1 MKTPKPERLPS
12 GNWRIRLQIEGKR
25 YSVTKPTKAECK
37 EEAKKLYAGFEI
49 EKKSPMTVG
58 GAIDRYISEKS
69 KVLSPYTV
77 KGYNTI
83 RRNYF
88 KSIMDMNLTD
98 LDQRDIQSAIMQE
111 QAAGRS
117 PKTIKNA
124 HGLLTATLQAY
135 RPKFH
140 TESKL
145 PKAVKTERDIFTED
159 EMAKVWQ
166 AAKGDKYELAILLAS
181 WFGLRMSEVRGL
193 KFSDIS
199 IREVHL
205 PTGRHIMHIQRA
217 RIRVK
222 GKDIDKTP
230 KTAAGD
236 RKIILPDVIFELI
249 ATESLRLKAPCTNDY
264 ICPYSISAINKGFIR
279 ICKKAGVKPCRF
291 HDLRHFAAS
300 VSLALGVPDK
310 YSMKR
315 MGHATENM
323 LKTTYQHT
331 LKSKEEEYADMVD
344 THMEALYNA
353 SGHENGHEAKKSE

>member
-1 MKTPKPERLPS
+1 MKTPKPQKLPS
-12 GNWRIRLQIEGKR
+12 GNWRIRLQIDGKR
-25 YSVTKPTKAECK
+25 YSITKPTKDEVK
-37 EEAKKLYAGFEI
+37 EEARKLYAGFEI
-49 EKKSPMTVG
+49 EKRSPMTVG
-58 GAIDRYISEKS
+58 QAIDRYISEKS
-69 KVLSPYTV
+69 KILSPYTI

-88 KSIMDMNLTD
+88 QSIMNLNLTD
-98 LDQRDIQSAIMQE
+98 LEQRDIQRAIMLDQV
-111 QAAGRS
+111 AGKS

-124 HGLLTATLQAY
+124 HGLLTATLSEY

-140 TESKL
+140 VESKL
-145 PKAVKTERDIFTED
+145 PKLVKTERDIFSEED
-159 EMAKVWQ
+159 MAKVWQ

-193 KFSDIS
+193 KFGDIS
-199 IREVHL
+199 INNPPHCN
-205 PTGRHIMHIQRA
+205 TMHIHRA

-222 GKDIDKTP
+222 GQDIDKTP
-230 KTAAGD
+230 KTAAGN
-236 RKIILPDVIFELI
+236 RRIILPDLVFTLI
-249 ATESLRLKAPCTNDY
+249 LKETQKHKAPCADDY

-279 ICKKAGVKPCRF
+279 ICKKAGVEPCRF

-331 LKSKEEEYADMVD
+331 MKSKEEEYADLVD
-344 THMEALYNA
+344 AHMETLYNG
-353 SGHENGHEAKKSE
+353 SGHENGHEEKKGT

>member
-1 MKTPKPERLPS
+1 
-12 GNWRIRLQIEGKR
+12 
-25 YSVTKPTKAECK
+25 
-37 EEAKKLYAGFEI
+37 
-49 EKKSPMTVG
+49 MTVG
-58 GAIDRYISEKS
+58 EAIDRYIYEKS
-69 KVLSPYTV
+69 KVLSPYTI

-83 RRNYF
+83 RRCYF
-88 KSIMDMNLTD
+88 PALMNINLTD
-98 LDQRDIQSAIMQE
+98 LEQRDIQQAIVRE
-111 QAAGRS
+111 QVLGKS

-145 PKAVKTERDIFTED
+145 PKSVKTERNIFSEED
-159 EMAKVWQ
+159 MQKVWQ

-193 KFSDIS
+193 KFGDIS
-199 IREVHL
+199 EYRDASDHHV
-205 PTGRHIMHIQRA
+205 MHVQRA

-222 GKDIDKTP
+222 GQDIDKAT

-236 RKIILPDVIFELI
+236 RYIKLPDTIFGLI
-249 ATESLRLKAPCTNDY
+249 VCEALRYKIPVNDKY
-264 ICPYSISAINKGFIR
+264 ICPYSISAINKNFIR

-344 THMEALYNA
+344 THMEALYNG
-353 SGHENGHEAKKSE
+353 SGHENGHDDKKSEA

>member
-37 EEAKKLYAGFEI
+37 EEVKKLYAGFEI

-58 GAIDRYISEKS
+58 EAIDRYISEKS
-69 KVLSPYTV
+69 KVLSPYTI

-83 RRNYF
+83 RRCYF
-88 KSIMDMNLTD
+88 PALMNINLTD
-98 LDQRDIQSAIMQE
+98 LEQRDIQQAIVRE
-111 QAAGRS
+111 QVLGKS

-193 KFSDIS
+193 TFSDVTWNGDHYIH
-199 IREVHL
+199 IR
-205 PTGRHIMHIQRA
+205 RA
-217 RIRVK
+217 KIRIK
-222 GKDIDKTP
+222 GADLIKPP
-230 KTAAGD
+230 KTAAGN
-236 RKIILPDVIFELI
+236 RIIKLPEVLWKKI
-249 ATESLRLKAPCTNDY
+249 KAEFDSRSGFNMNNY

-344 THMEALYNA
+344 THMEALYNG
-353 SGHENGHEAKKSE
+353 SGHENGHAEEKSE

>member
-1 MKTPKPERLPS
+1 M
-12 GNWRIRLQIEGKR
+12 
-25 YSVTKPTKAECK
+25 K
-37 EEAKKLYAGFEI
+37 EEARKLYAGFEI
-49 EKKSPMTVG
+49 EKRSSMTVG
-58 GAIDRYISEKS
+58 QAIDRYISEKS
-69 KVLSPYTV
+69 KVLSPYTI

-83 RRNYF
+83 RRCYF
-88 KSIMDMNLTD
+88 PALMNINLTD
-98 LDQRDIQSAIMQE
+98 LEQRDIQQAIIRE
-111 QAAGRS
+111 QVLGKS

-124 HGLLTATLQAY
+124 HGLLTATLSEY

-145 PKAVKTERDIFTED
+145 PKAAKDEYDIFSEED
-159 EMAKVWQ
+159 MQKVWK

-193 KFSDIS
+193 KFVD
-199 IREVHL
+199 VLFGAPGPHL
-205 PTGRHIMHIQRA
+205 HIQRA

-222 GKDIDKTP
+222 GRDIDKEP
-230 KTAAGD
+230 KTAAGNRIIKIPPLIKD
-236 RKIILPDVIFELI
+236 KIIE
-249 ATESLRLKAPCTNDY
+249 AYRESGDLSYDRY

-331 LKSKEEEYADMVD
+331 MKSKEEEYADLVD

-353 SGHENGHEAKKSE
+353 SGHENGHDK

>member
-1 MKTPKPERLPS
+1 
-12 GNWRIRLQIEGKR
+12 
-25 YSVTKPTKAECK
+25 
-37 EEAKKLYAGFEI
+37 
-49 EKKSPMTVG
+49 MTVG
-58 GAIDRYISEKS
+58 EAIDRYISEKS
-69 KVLSPYTV
+69 KVLSPYTI
-77 KGYNTI
+77 KGYDTV

-88 KSIMDMNLTD
+88 QNLMSINLTD
-98 LDQRDIQSAIMQE
+98 LEQSDIQRAIVRE
-111 QAAGRS
+111 QVLGKS

-124 HGLLTATLQAY
+124 HGLLTATLSEY

-145 PKAVKTERDIFTED
+145 PKAVKDERDIFSEE
-159 EMAKVWQ
+159 EMRKVWQ
-166 AAKGDKYELAILLAS
+166 TAKGDKYELAILLAS

-193 KFSDIS
+193 KYADILFGAPGPHLH
-199 IREVHL
+199 IR
-205 PTGRHIMHIQRA
+205 RA

-222 GKDIDKTP
+222 GCDIDKEP
-230 KTAAGD
+230 KTAAGNRVIKLPALITD
-236 RKIILPDVIFELI
+236 KIIKEYRASGNPSSD
-249 ATESLRLKAPCTNDY
+249 RY

-300 VSLALGVPDK
+300 EALALGVPDK

-331 LKSKEEEYADMVD
+331 MKSKEEEYGDLID
-344 THMEALYNA
+344 SHLEAIYNGN
-353 SGHENGHEAKKSE
+353 GHENGHDNQET

>member
-1 MKTPKPERLPS
+1 M
-12 GNWRIRLQIEGKR
+12 
-25 YSVTKPTKAECK
+25 TKPTKAECK
-37 EEAKKLYAGFEI
+37 EEMKKLYAGFEI
-49 EKKSPMTVG
+49 EKRSTMTVG
-58 GAIDRYISEKS
+58 QAIDRYISEKS
-69 KVLSPYTV
+69 KVLSPYTI

-83 RRNYF
+83 RRCYF
-88 KSIMDMNLTD
+88 PALMNINLTD
-98 LDQRDIQSAIMQE
+98 LEQRDIQQAIIRE
-111 QAAGRS
+111 QVLGKS

-124 HGLLTATLQAY
+124 HGLLTATLSEY

-166 AAKGDKYELAILLAS
+166 AAKGDKYELPILLAS
-181 WFGLRMSEVRGL
+181 WFGLRMSEIRGL
-193 KFSDIS
+193 KFGDIS
-199 IREVHL
+199 ENRDASDHHV
-205 PTGRHIMHIQRA
+205 MHIQRA

-222 GKDIDKTP
+222 GQDIDKAT

-236 RKIILPDVIFELI
+236 RYIKLPDTIFGLI
-249 ATESLRLKAPCTNDY
+249 VGEALRYKIPVNDKY
-264 ICPYSISAINKGFIR
+264 VCPYSISAINKGFIR
-279 ICKKAGVKPCRF
+279 VCNKAGVKPCRF

-331 LKSKEEEYADMVD
+331 MKSKEDEYADLVD

-353 SGHENGHEAKKSE
+353 SGHENGHDEEKSEA

>member
-1 MKTPKPERLPS
+1 
-12 GNWRIRLQIEGKR
+12 
-25 YSVTKPTKAECK
+25 
-37 EEAKKLYAGFEI
+37 
-49 EKKSPMTVG
+49 MTVG
-58 GAIDRYISEKS
+58 EAIDRYISEKA
-69 KVLSPYTV
+69 KVLSPYTI

-83 RRNYF
+83 RKNYF
-88 KSIMDMNLTD
+88 KSLMDINLTD
-98 LDQRDIQSAIMQE
+98 LEQSDIQRAILAE
-111 QAAGRS
+111 QAAGKS

-124 HGLLTATLQAY
+124 HGLLTATLSEY

-145 PKAVKTERDIFTED
+145 PKAVKDERDIFSEED
-159 EMAKVWQ
+159 MTKVWQ
-166 AAKGDKYELAILLAS
+166 AAKGDKYELAVLLAS

-199 IREVHL
+199 IREVHM

-222 GKDIDKTP
+222 GQDIDKMP

-236 RKIILPDVIFELI
+236 RRIILPDLIFGLI
-249 ATESLRLKAPCTNDY
+249 ADESLKHKGSGSDDY

-331 LKSKEEEYADMVD
+331 MKSKEEEYADLVD

-353 SGHENGHEAKKSE
+353 SGHENGHNEKKSEA

>member
-1 MKTPKPERLPS
+1 
-12 GNWRIRLQIEGKR
+12 
-25 YSVTKPTKAECK
+25 
-37 EEAKKLYAGFEI
+37 
-49 EKKSPMTVG
+49 MTVG
-58 GAIDRYISEKS
+58 EAIDRYISEKS
-69 KVLSPYTV
+69 QILSPYTI

-83 RRNYF
+83 RKNYF
-88 KSIMDMNLTD
+88 KSLMGINLTD
-98 LDQRDIQSAIMQE
+98 LEQSDIQRAIFTE
-111 QAAGRS
+111 YTNDKS

-124 HGLLTATLQAY
+124 HGLLTATLSEY

-140 TESKL
+140 TDSRF
-145 PKAVKTERDIFTED
+145 PKTTRVERDIFSEED
-159 EMAKVWQ
+159 MQKVWQ

-193 KFSDIS
+193 KFGDIS
-199 IREVHL
+199 EYRDVSDH
-205 PTGRHIMHIQRA
+205 HVMHIQRA

-222 GKDIDKTP
+222 GQDIDKAT

-236 RKIILPDVIFELI
+236 RYIKLPDTIFGLI
-249 ATESLRLKAPCTNDY
+249 VGEALRYKIPVNDKY
-264 ICPYSISAINKGFIR
+264 VCPYSISAINKNFIR
-279 ICKKAGVKPCRF
+279 ICKKTGVKPCRF

-344 THMEALYNA
+344 AHMEALYNE
-353 SGHENGHEAKKSE
+353 SGHENGHDEEKSEA